1 MNLQII
7 HHKMQKISFFFF
19 TILLF
24 AFTSCTKIIDV
35 DLNSADPQIAIEG
48 EITNETGVCFVKI
61 TKTVNFSDPN
71 TFPTVRNAEVT
82 ITDNTGASEILTETS
97 PGYYEG
103 NTLQGTPENTY
114 TLKVVAEGKTFTS
127 TCKMP
132 KTINLQ
138 GIQIIESE
146 FGGPGSGPPGSDTSK
161 SYNVLPLFLDDVN
174 VADYYRAIQK
184 ANGKVDNSFFS
195 VTNDNLFNGQSFPY
209 PIFNRDLDLK
219 KGDIVDIE
227 MLHYDKGA
235 YEYFFSLGQ
244 VTSGQSGTPANPVS
258 NIVGGALGY
267 FSAHTVSRAS
277 GVVP

>member
-7 HHKMQKISFFFF
+7 KHKMQKISFFFF

-35 DLNSADPQIAIEG
+35 DLNSADPQIIIEG

-71 TFPTVRNAEVT
+71 TFPAVRNAEVT

-114 TLKVVAEGKTFTS
+114 TLKVVAEGKTYS
-127 TCKMP
+127 ALCKMP
-132 KTINLQ
+132 KTIDLQ
-138 GIQIIESE
+138 GIQVIESD
-146 FGGPGSGPPGSDTSK
+146 FSGPGSSPLGSDTSK
-161 SYNVLPLFLDDVN
+161 NYNVLPFFQDDLN
-174 VADYYRAIQK
+174 AKNYYRAILK
-184 ANGKVDNSFFS
+184 ANSKVDNSFS
-195 VTNDNLFNGQSFPY
+195 TVTNDNLFNGQPFPY
-209 PIFNRDLDLK
+209 AISNRDLNLK
-219 KGDIVDIE
+219 TGDSIE
-227 MLHYDKGA
+227 LEILNYDKGPFD
-235 YEYFFSLGQ
+235 YFYSLGQ